1 MRFLRKKFLTAHIVQ
16 FYGMEGMKLK
26 QKTLREICAETG
38 ISRRTLQGYEKL
50 GLVASAGKNKYGH
63 LLYGETE
70 QQMIRQIRFYQK
82 LGLTRKGILELMGAL
97 DRRKKEVL
105 MELVEQLEAECRQQ
119 QELIEQARKYIAM
132 L

>member
-1 MRFLRKKFLTAHIVQ
+1 M
-16 FYGMEGMKLK
+16 
-26 QKTLREICAETG
+26 
-38 ISRRTLQGYEKL
+38 
-50 GLVASAGKNKYGH
+50 
-63 LLYGETE
+63 

-82 LGLTRKGILELMGAL
+82 LGLTRKGILELMGAS

>member
-1 MRFLRKKFLTAHIVQ
+1 MRFLREKFLTAHSVQ
-16 FYGMEGMKLK
+16 FYGMAGMKLK

-70 QQMIRQIRFYQK
+70 HQK
-82 LGLTRKGILELMGAL
+82 LGLTRKGILELMGAS

>member
-1 MRFLRKKFLTAHIVQ
+1 
-16 FYGMEGMKLK
+16 
-26 QKTLREICAETG
+26 
-38 ISRRTLQGYEKL
+38 
-50 GLVASAGKNKYGH
+50 
-63 LLYGETE
+63 
-70 QQMIRQIRFYQK
+70 
-82 LGLTRKGILELMGAL
+82 MGAL

>member
-1 MRFLRKKFLTAHIVQ
+1 MRFLREKFLTAHSVQ

-50 GLVASAGKNKYGH
+50 GL
-63 LLYGETE
+63 
-70 QQMIRQIRFYQK
+70 
-82 LGLTRKGILELMGAL
+82 TRKGILELMGAS

-119 QELIEQARKYIAM
+119 QELIEQARKSEKIIIAI
-132 L
+132 LIIDNVFGFSFVNVGFALYLFVWRKR

>member
-1 MRFLRKKFLTAHIVQ
+1 MRFLREKFLTAHSAQ

-50 GLVASAGKNKYGH
+50 GL
-63 LLYGETE
+63 
-70 QQMIRQIRFYQK
+70 
-82 LGLTRKGILELMGAL
+82 TRKGILELMGAS